1 MSKSKNLI
9 VLSAAMLLMACT
21 PKPTPAPTSSSTTEV
36 SKSEKSEEQLIS
48 SAITSNKTDESIT
61 SSVEP
66 VIDGVT
72 FDKFVKVITDA
83 AYIEAKLSTGG
94 TYKSVDTAGSI
105 SDTVEYTLDVYDDFS
120 SYATG
125 TVKETRTD
133 GSKINEDSFIERK
146 AIKASQ
152 FRDLGVVYDYTMLY
166 SIKDYKNDSFV
177 KNAYKDSVSRQ
188 IIDDDA
194 SQDGVI
200 NTTVAK
206 WELTLQATNSV
217 IAFFD
222 QYFYSNMYVDQLGIN
237 SVHEDVTEENTI
249 YTISAEYK
257 VDGDLN
263 DVITYHN
270 ELEVTMDKNKS
281 RVLSYK
287 TNTYSDDVSKIN
299 SADHYYSGTRT
310 EVNIEYGEKDSAPV
324 NVPNVENYFI
334 HSIDSVNV
342 LVDGNREV
350 VNDLMQISPSHTFLF
365 ISPKAY
371 SPASV
376 LNVNEQMISPFS
388 SSDESIVKISGVN
401 SSNPHFEI
409 VGTGTVTLTFS
420 YLGRDEKGVWC
431 ENLGTVD
438 VRISDTVLPDD
449 VYVQKWKGGELF
461 KEDKYEV
468 GTEYKYVVSFS
479 STDEFGHS
487 FSSKVSQEYTVE
499 SSDND
504 ALPITKDD
512 RNNVYF
518 TPKKEGTYKITITST
533 ENPEVQ
539 IVETIEVVDNTKI
552 DYAAVLTSHSW
563 TYVDKNSK
571 QYTNVLRFE
580 KDGTGSLTQTVVGTV
595 DPYVD
600 TFNWSLEGNNLTLS
614 NWSYIPK
621 TSDLGYFYN
630 AVISADLMHLE
641 CTMRFDNIPWTYTA
655 NE

>member
-1 MSKSKNLI
+1 MPKSKNLI

-36 SKSEKSEEQLIS
+36 SKSENSEKGEEQLIS

-72 FDKFVKVITDA
+72 FDKFAKIITDA

-146 AIKASQ
+146 AIKATQ
-152 FRDLGVVYDYTMLY
+152 FRDLGIVYDYTMLY
-166 SIKDYKNDSFV
+166 SIKDYKEDSFA

-287 TNTYSDDVSKIN
+287 TNTYSDDVSKKN
-299 SADHYYSGTRT
+299 PEDRYFSGTRT
-310 EVNIEYGEKDSAPV
+310 EVSVEYGEKDSAPV
-324 NVPNVENYFI
+324 EVPNVDDYFLA
-334 HSIDSVNV
+334 SIDEVCV
-342 LVDGNREV
+342 LDAQRKEVDLIAV
-350 VNDLMQISPSHTFLF
+350 APSAGFLYVT
-365 ISPKAY
+365 PKTY
-371 SPASV
+371 SPATAMGITEWTTV
-376 LNVNEQMISPFS
+376 PEAT
-388 SSDESIVKISGVN
+388 SDESIIKIHGAT
-401 SSNPHFEI
+401 SSNPCFEV
-409 VGTGTVTLTFS
+409 VGQGKCELTYS
-420 YLGRDEKGVWC
+420 YLGRDSKGVY
-431 ENLGTVD
+431 EKRLGTVEVNIREFD
-438 VRISDTVLPDD
+438 YPTSVSVS
-449 VYVQKWKGGELF
+449 YV
-461 KEDKYEV
+461 YEV
-468 GTEYKYVVSFS
+468 ETGEQITGWDDAKLSVQRTYKVPYVVKGDPHAYINKAPQAVKVTS
-479 STDEFGHS
+479 SNEDVLG
-487 FSSKVSQEYTVE
+487 YYY
-499 SSDND
+499 
-504 ALPITKDD
+504 KDGD
-512 RNNVYF
+512 LYLE
-518 TPKKEGTYKITITST
+518 PKKEGKATIRIAS
-533 ENPEVQ
+533 EEFPDIYWEREFEVF
-539 IVETIEVVDNTKI
+539 EDKGTDLK
-552 DYAAVLTSHSW
+552 DLLTSHRWRYYSSAWGTDWTMEFKADGSGIFIEIGTESGKEYREAFKWTLDGDVIKTSNW
-563 TYVDKNSK
+563 TYDYGIVNGTFDAGLESISF
-571 QYTNVLRFE
+571 YIE
-580 KDGTGSLTQTVVGTV
+580 KAV
-595 DPYVD
+595 
-600 TFNWSLEGNNLTLS
+600 
-614 NWSYIPK
+614 K
-621 TSDLGYFYN
+621 TYSFGM
-630 AVISADLMHLE
+630 IK
-641 CTMRFDNIPWTYTA
+641 
-655 NE
+655 